1 MKTILYWVILCMIY
15 GLTMTAVSCSDNDDN
30 APALSV
36 PQGITYADISSSS
49 FTVTWTAV
57 SGASSYTIKIKD
69 EWGELT
75 DKFQTVTEPTAT
87 FAGLEPEKK
96 YWVAVNAIYSNSST
110 SPFSE
115 WKTIRMAEGVIAK
128 EFASGAGIANLP
140 FVIKTPGQLK
150 LMSYLVNKS
159 NENKESISN
168 TQNDTEIKMDPTIDY
183 SKAYYELADDIDMSE
198 VDSWTPIG
206 TGLDNEQIQ
215 MPEKNMFM
223 GHFDGKG
230 HTIKNFTIN
239 YSGNEPHAIYGV
251 FGLTGPGST
260 ISNLNVEGEITT
272 IHTGT
277 KETANYLL
285 TGGIMGYSYRTTV
298 SNCAFKGNIHASF
311 TTDIYGTAMVGGICG
326 NMSGELISNCLV
338 EIPASN
344 EFVVCGN
351 SPQVGALVGYG
362 DRGSIQYC
370 SANIDGLILA
380 EAKPIDD
387 STEAGLASASAFAGG
402 ICASC
407 SGTVIGGC
415 EIIVNGTLHAIS
427 KKPSDKADINTRAS
441 VGGIAGSYAA
451 DMLGN
456 CNILIS
462 GSVKAEADNTANAG
476 GAIGTQSRAG
486 YGASNL
492 HAIITGEVI
501 ASVRNSGNHNGT
513 DASYAGG
520 IYGTGSFQ
528 LSSGGLQDSDVTIK
542 GKVIATHPQ
551 MAMSGGIAGSMMTL
565 IRCWTVIDKDG
576 LLEAKGGVA
585 GASCG
590 GITGNLLNGNI
601 YGSYT
606 ICKGLMNAEAET
618 ATGRNT
624 INMGGIAGVANG
636 NRLSR
641 RILTG
646 CYSLIEG
653 TMSATGP
660 TTFIGGITG
669 LSSNY
674 TTMNATYWW
683 SASDAITGHSGAM
696 GTSDTFKIPDTS
708 QASLEEAAQNMNT
721 PLDNYGYFFY
731 REKDKYLN
739 ITTKLQ

>member
-1 MKTILYWVILCMIY
+1 MKTIFYWVILCMIY
-15 GLTMTAVSCSDNDDN
+15 GFTMTTLSCSDNDDN
-30 APALSV
+30 APVLSV
-36 PQGITYADISSSS
+36 PQDITYTNVSSSS
-49 FTVTWTAV
+49 FTVIWTVV
-57 SGASSYTIKIKD
+57 SGANSYTIKIKD

-87 FAGLEPEKK
+87 FTGLEPEKK
-96 YWVAVNAIYSNSST
+96 YWIAINATYNNSSV

-140 FVIKTPGQLK
+140 FIIKTPGQLK
-150 LMSYLVNKS
+150 LMAYLVNKS
-159 NENKESISN
+159 NENKENISD
-168 TQNDTEIKMDPTIDY
+168 TQSDIEIKMDPTIDY
-183 SKAYYELADDIDMSE
+183 SKAYYELGDDIDMSE
-198 VDSWTPIG
+198 VENWTPIG

-215 MPEKNMFM
+215 MPEKNMFK

-239 YSGNEPHAIYGV
+239 YLGNEPHAIYGL
-251 FGLTGPGST
+251 FGLTGPGCT
-260 ISNLNVEGEITT
+260 ISNLNVESDIST

-277 KETANYLL
+277 EETANYLVI
-285 TGGIMGYSYRTTV
+285 GGIIAYSYRTTI
-298 SNCAFKGNIHASF
+298 SNCTFKGNIHASF
-311 TTDIYGTAMVGGICG
+311 SSDIYGTAMVGGICG
-326 NMSGELISNCLV
+326 NMSGELINNCMV
-338 EIPASN
+338 EIPISN
-344 EFVVCGN
+344 ELVACGN
-351 SPQVGALVGYG
+351 SPQVGAILGYG
-362 DRGSIQYC
+362 NRGSIQYC
-370 SANIDGLILA
+370 SAIINGSILA
-380 EAKPIDD
+380 ETKPINP
-387 STEAGLASASAFAGG
+387 SAEASLYNSSAFAGG
-402 ICASC
+402 ICGSS
-407 SGTVIGGC
+407 SGAVIGGC
-415 EIIVNGTLHAIS
+415 EIIINGTLHAIS
-427 KKPSDKADINTRAS
+427 KKPSKEANINTIASAGGVVGSYGADI
-441 VGGIAGSYAA
+441 
-451 DMLGN
+451 LGN
-456 CNILIS
+456 CNILIT
-462 GSVKAEADNTANAG
+462 GSVKAEADNMANAG
-476 GAIGTQSRAG
+476 GAVGIQTRAG
-486 YGASNL
+486 YGASSL
-492 HAIITGEVI
+492 HATISGEIIANV
-501 ASVRNSGNHNGT
+501 NSGVHGGS

-528 LSSGGLQDSDVTIK
+528 SPSGSLQDSDVTIK

-660 TTFIGGITG
+660 TTFIGGIAG